1 MLSLFTVLKK
11 ASLGI
16 ILVLLFLYKAEN
28 SLEE

>member
-16 ILVLLFLYKAEN
+16 TLFLLSLHKAEN